1 MEYRDQY
8 FFNINSQNI
17 LMTDNGHV
25 ILKITSPTEI
35 FKEMW
40 QLKEDLIDISDDLTL
55 AILDQQPIT
64 KELLE

>member
-1 MEYRDQY
+1 
-8 FFNINSQNI
+8 
-17 LMTDNGHV
+17 MTDNGHV
-25 ILKITSPTEI
+25 NFKITSPTEI